1 MNSLKKNLIV
11 IFLVAT
17 LFFTFKSLT
26 PNQVFACCSD
36 SQCARNQTCV
46 NIPASGCGTQQ
57 YGSGVCVN
65 DLETCNSSAQCSS
78 GEECINSLCYA
89 IGTGPSSFMAGTI
102 VSTPEGGKKIEDL
115 KVGDRVIS
123 FTENTIVESIVS
135 KTHKVRRDY
144 YFDLVADGYRV
155 KVTAKHPFYIGND
168 EFKTAEELKAGDNVY
183 VLEKKSLVKK
193 RVTSK
198 TRVEKKADV
207 YNLTVDGT
215 NTYFAGGFAVHN
227 KGPSECNTRKVN
239 CPTGYRK
246 TNTVQ
251 NTECKADYGGTAAW
265 CSGVGTA
272 QAVTGCCDNWKRCE
286 DEPDPEKKDCCA
298 HGNDQIT
305 TYACVPI
312 CNTTVPTITE
322 IEEISSSKAKIN
334 WTRGTGGTSQKI
346 FIGANKTLVEANCVG
361 AMSPACVVKKEN
373 LTAAQTSYATGNV
386 LSAGTI
392 YYVKVVNSSGAN
404 CNSSSQTS
412 KFLSSC
418 SLSPSSTT
426 RNINQTQ
433 DLISNLSS
441 STEITKVKYIS
452 NNAGVAS
459 VSPANDVAYV
469 YKTTAT
475 AKSVGN
481 TTVTSDVYFGSVITC
496 TANATITVIS
506 PAAPSPSPPPP
517 SSSWWQV
524 KDGSVHSGSDIF
536 SDIPG
541 ACAGGCTPSLLTG
554 VSGLASYLGTLGVG
568 GGSLSQDGTNWQ
580 AETVYTGTRTGFG
593 YFKRLLEDNPAGIGV
608 WDGGLPAQDGVSLAE
623 SGVTTDGTWN
633 IGAGEKLVFLAD
645 GEVTIAGNIDVAPGG
660 FLAVIASGNINIHPS
675 VTKVEGV
682 FISDGTIGTGISNQ
696 QLTGEGIFTGW
707 EGVNLQRNLD
717 DDSQTPAELFVYRP
731 DLQLNAY
738 RYLLWLGINWREV
751 AP

>member
-1 MNSLKKNLIV
+1 MLNNLSKNVILKVMKKFLQSLATV
-11 IFLVAT
+11 IFLAT
-17 LFFTFKSLT
+17 LLFTAMILLPS
-26 PNQVFACCSD
+26 VVRACCND
-36 SQCARNQTCV
+36 SQCAGNQSCV
-46 NIPASGCGTQQ
+46 NVPSPVCGGAAGT
-57 YGSGVCVN
+57 GVCVN
-65 DLETCNSSAQCSS
+65 DLETCNSSAQCPS

-144 YFDLVADGYRV
+144 YFDLVAGDYRV

-168 EFKTAEELKAGDNVY
+168 EFKTAEELEAGDNVY

-193 RVTSK
+193 KVTSK
-198 TRVEKKADV
+198 TSIEKEADV

-227 KGPSECNTRKVN
+227 KGVECNNRTRD
-239 CPTGYRK
+239 CPAGYKR
-246 TNTVQ
+246 TNIVQ
-251 NTECKADYGGTAAW
+251 NTECKADYGGVAAW
-265 CSGVGTA
+265 CTGPGTA
-272 QAVTGCCDNWKRCE
+272 QAVTGCCDNWKTDE
-286 DEPDPEKKDCCA
+286 DDNEICK

-305 TYACVPI
+305 TYTCVPI
-312 CNTTVPTITE
+312 CNTTAPTITE

-334 WTRGTGGTSQKI
+334 WTKGTGGTKQKI
-346 FIGANKTLVEANCVG
+346 FVGANKTLVKANCVG
-361 AMSPACVVKKEN
+361 AMSPACVVNKQN
-373 LTAAQTSYATGNV
+373 LAATQTSYTTRNV
-386 LSAGTI
+386 LSAGTV
-392 YYVKVVNSSGAN
+392 YYVKIVNSSGAS
-404 CNSSSQTS
+404 CNSGSATK

-418 SLSPSSTT
+418 SLSQSAVT

-433 DLISNLSS
+433 DFISNLSS
-441 STEITKVKYIS
+441 STEITKVKYVS
-452 NNAGVAS
+452 NNAGIAS
-459 VSPANDVAYV
+459 VSPANDTGYI

-481 TTVTSDVYFGSVITC
+481 ATVTSDVYFGSVITC

-506 PAAPSPSPPPP
+506 PAAPSPSPSPPPP

-568 GGSLSQDGTNWQ
+568 GGGLSQDGTNWQ
-580 AETVYTGTRTGFG
+580 AE
-593 YFKRLLEDNPAGIGV
+593 
-608 WDGGLPAQDGVSLAE
+608 
-623 SGVTTDGTWN
+623 
-633 IGAGEKLVFLAD
+633 
-645 GEVTIAGNIDVAPGG
+645 EVEN
-660 FLAVIASGNINIHPS
+660 
-675 VTKVEGV
+675 
-682 FISDGTIGTGISNQ
+682 
-696 QLTGEGIFTGW
+696 
-707 EGVNLQRNLD
+707 
-717 DDSQTPAELFVYRP
+717 
-731 DLQLNAY
+731 
-738 RYLLWLGINWREV
+738 
-751 AP
+751 